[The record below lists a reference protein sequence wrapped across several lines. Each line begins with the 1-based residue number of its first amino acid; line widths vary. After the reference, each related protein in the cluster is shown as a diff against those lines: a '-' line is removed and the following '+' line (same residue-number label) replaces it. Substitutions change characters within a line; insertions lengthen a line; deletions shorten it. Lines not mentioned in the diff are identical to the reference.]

1 MKLFKLLTVALV
13 IIASF
18 NVTQAKAGILD
29 WLFPPHKPQPTHLP
43 INGGIVFLMIAGLV
57 IGITLI
63 MKSRPAKVEVV
74 RIK

>member
-1 MKLFKLLTVALV
+1 MKFFKLLTAALV

-18 NVTQAKAGILD
+18 NVTPAKAGIFD
-29 WLFPPHKPQPTHLP
+29 WLFPPHKPEPTHLP
-43 INGGIVFLMIAGLV
+43 INGGIVFLMIAGLA

-63 MKSRPAKVEVV
+63 MKSKTAKVEAV